1 MGRNRKYFT
10 IEEQKAANRR
20 NQETYRNKHKEEM
33 KDVYK
38 ISALRSYYKRKYK
51 NATDEEE
58 KEKAEIKIKEL
69 SEKLRN
75 IKNQLNEN

>member
-10 IEEQKAANRR
+10 IEEQKEANRR
-20 NQETYRNKHKEEM
+20 NQETYRNNHKEEM

-38 ISALRSYYKRKYK
+38 ISALRSYYRRKY
-51 NATDEEE
+51 NTATNLEE
-58 KEKAEIKIKEL
+58 KEKAELKIKEL
-69 SEKLRN
+69 SEKLRS

>member
-10 IEEQKAANRR
+10 IEEQKEANRR
-20 NQETYRNKHKEEM
+20 NQETYRNNHKEEM

-38 ISALRSYYKRKYK
+38 ISALRSYYRRKY
-51 NATDEEE
+51 NNTTNLEE
-58 KEKAEIKIKEL
+58 KAKAELKIKEL

>member
-10 IEEQKAANRR
+10 IEEQKEANRR
-20 NQETYRNKHKEEM
+20 NQETYRTNHKEEM

-38 ISALRSYYKRKYK
+38 ISALRSYYRRKYK
-51 NATDEEE
+51 TASAEE
-58 KEKAEIKIKEL
+58 KEKIEIKINEL